1 MSPLK
6 SFNFILSVA
15 PRYEPTESTY
25 RVIEGS
31 SPQLLLNVELPTAG
45 IQPVW
50 TKDGVSINTT
60 SRLSL
65 RIDGLVFSSV
75 TKEDTGVYVVQAT
88 DRAGTGRATINVEVY
103 CKIYCTYVSLM
114 YFVLIVNL

>member
-1 MSPLK
+1 MSLK
-6 SFNFILSVA
+6 SLNFILSVA

-50 TKDGVSINTT
+50 TKDGVTIITT
-60 SRLSL
+60 SRIFLC
-65 RIDGLVFSSV
+65 IDGLVFSSV
-75 TKEDTGVYVVQAT
+75 TKEDDGVYIVKAT
-88 DRAGTGRATINVEVY
+88 DRAVNVEVY
-103 CKIYCTYVSLM
+103 CK
-114 YFVLIVNL
+114 